1 MPSYANRFLPIAK
14 LKNSILRC
22 IGEKMQNSIEMKQIS
37 CVKNKLLHYLHFDL
51 IHHSF
56 KDRITVVMENSWN
69 YYINNSIKRD
79 MCTYEE

>member
-56 KDRITVVMENSWN
+56 KDRIICTNGN
-69 YYINNSIKRD
+69 GINFQIKNVHVNF
-79 MCTYEE
+79 